1 MPQLV
6 NLPADAPQDE
16 IADIIARDGALILTG
31 ALDDALLSRVRAE
44 TQPLMDRSAKGLDD
58 FTGRNTT
65 RTGALVA
72 RSPACREV
80 VMNDAVLT
88 AANRFLAPY
97 CDRIQLHLTQ
107 LIRLL
112 PGQGK
117 QLLHRD
123 KLAWGGYL
131 PDIEPQFNT
140 IWALTDFTEEN
151 GATQVVP
158 GSQHWEEGREADPS
172 EVCQAVMPA
181 GSVLLYSGSVIHGGG
196 QNCSDAPRVGMN
208 LTYCLGWL
216 RTEENQYLSCPPEVA
231 KTLDPALQELLGY
244 TMGSY
249 ALGYFSPPE
258 PSPDIPDTAPPELA
272 LGRLPREA
280 PTAKKIAETA
290 GDTVGSFVATEGTS
304 PSA

>member
-1 MPQLV
+1 MPQLTS
-6 NLPADAPQDE
+6 LPATASQDE
-16 IADIIARDGALILTG
+16 IAKVLARDGALILTG
-31 ALDDALLSRVRAE
+31 VMDDDLFARVDAE
-44 TQPLMDRSAKGLDD
+44 TQPLMERSAKGNDA
-58 FTGRNTT
+58 FTGHNTT

-72 RSPACREV
+72 RSPACR
-80 VMNDAVLT
+80 DAVMHPVIVD
-88 AANRFLAPY
+88 AANHFLLPY

-117 QLLHRD
+117 QVLHRD

-158 GSQHWEEGREADPS
+158 GSQAWDAGREAKPE
-172 EVCQAVMPA
+172 EVCQAVMPR
-181 GSVLLYSGSVIHGGG
+181 GSVLIYTGSVIHGGG
-196 QNCSDAPRVGMN
+196 ENKSSAPRVGMN

-216 RTEENQYLSCPPEVA
+216 RTEENQYLSCPPDVA
-231 KTLDPALQELLGY
+231 KTLDPALQEMLGY

-249 ALGYFSPPE
+249 ALGYFSPAE
-258 PSPDIPDTAPPELA
+258 PNPDIPDTVPPELA

-280 PTAKKIAETA
+280 PTAKKLAESGG
-290 GDTVGSFVATEGTS
+290 GDIGSFVPLEQG
-304 PSA
+304 